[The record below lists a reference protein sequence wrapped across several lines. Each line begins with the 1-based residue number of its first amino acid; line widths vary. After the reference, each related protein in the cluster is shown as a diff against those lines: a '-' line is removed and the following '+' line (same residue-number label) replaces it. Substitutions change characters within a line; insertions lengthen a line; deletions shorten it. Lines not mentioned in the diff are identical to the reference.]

1 MKKNVLVSV
10 STDPIQDYQ
19 SIVNYAK
26 DMQGKADF
34 LHCDVMDGVFVERKT
49 ISAQLV
55 SNVNSNSSIMLD
67 VHLMCDEP
75 LKSIKEFARAGAN
88 IITIHYEAFKDKTK
102 IDKAIDEIHANN
114 CLAGIAI
121 SPDTPVKEIKIYLY
135 KLDLMLVMS
144 VVPGLS
150 GQKFMPNS
158 LEKIKELDK
167 IRKENS
173 FSYKIE
179 VDGGIN
185 QDTALKAVEAGVD
198 MLVSGSYVYNSKD
211 QAKVIK
217 ELKSL

>member
-88 IITIHYEAFKDKTK
+88 IIW
-102 IDKAIDEIHANN
+102 
-114 CLAGIAI
+114 GQM
-121 SPDTPVKEIKIYLY
+121 SPEHIRSVSRERKVKQ
-135 KLDLMLVMS
+135 S
-144 VVPGLS
+144 P
-150 GQKFMPNS
+150 Q
-158 LEKIKELDK
+158 
-167 IRKENS
+167 
-173 FSYKIE
+173 
-179 VDGGIN
+179 
-185 QDTALKAVEAGVD
+185 
-198 MLVSGSYVYNSKD
+198 SKN
-211 QAKVIK
+211 
-217 ELKSL
+217 

>member
-1 MKKNVLVSV
+1 MKKNILLSV
-10 STDPIQDYQ
+10 STDPIEDYQ

-26 DMQGKADF
+26 EMQGKADF

-75 LKSIKEFARAGAN
+75 LKSVKDFARAGAN
-88 IITIHYEAFKDKTK
+88 IITVHYEAFKDKTK
-102 IDKAIDEIHANN
+102 IDKTIDEIHQNN

-121 SPDTPVKEIKIYLY
+121 NPDTSIKEIKIYLY
-135 KLDLMLVMS
+135 KLDLVLVMS
-144 VVPGLS
+144 VVPGFS
-150 GQKFMPNS
+150 GQKFIPDS
-158 LEKIKELDK
+158 LKKIEELDK
-167 IRKENS
+167 IRKENN

-185 QDTALKAVEAGVD
+185 HETAQKAVEAGVD
-198 MLVSGSYVYNSKD
+198 ILVSGSYVYNSKD
-211 QAKVIK
+211 KQKVIK
-217 ELKSL
+217 ELKTF